1 MKLRLGE
8 MFLRWPPRLAS
19 RSTHACLRYIE
30 KFANPFP
37 VANRGFID
45 DIITPSDTRRIIA
58 RDLRLLRTKDLK
70 NPARKHGNIPL

>member
-1 MKLRLGE
+1 MFPAAWFADNSRLP
-8 MFLRWPPRLAS
+8 F
-19 RSTHACLRYIE
+19 RYIE